1 MGTGGVVSDFI
12 INNFDLRYDE
22 DSNFKR
28 IVRNIIYDAIDE
40 KWFDFTR
47 EFYIEDHLKEKFG
60 GDWYAKI
67 YGYDG
72 KEEKNKISFNYS
84 ESNIIVFHRIIEEGG
99 FLTNPQGE
107 YFYIKRRSGSDCFIF

>member
-1 MGTGGVVSDFI
+1 MGTGGVKSDFI
-12 INNFDLRYDE
+12 INNFDLGYNE
-22 DSNFKR
+22 EETFLK

-47 EFYIEDHLKEKFG
+47 EGYIEDRLKEKFG

-72 KEEKNKISFNYS
+72 TEEKNKIYFNHR
-84 ESNIIVFHRIIEEGG
+84 ESNIIVYHRIFEEGG
-99 FLTNPQGE
+99 FLTDPRGE
-107 YFYIKRRSGSDCFIF
+107 YFYIKRKNDSDCFIF